1 MLMTWAL
8 LRGIGLEVC
17 DWISTASKTSFLL
30 SFTYYLTVHYTYY
43 VIDLPSLLPDL
54 SATATLKCLV

>member
-17 DWISTASKTSFLL
+17 DWISTASKTSFYFRLH
-30 SFTYYLTVHYTYY
+30 T
-43 VIDLPSLLPDL
+43 ILLPIIL
-54 SATATLKCLV
+54 IM